1 MKVLYAVIALIML
14 SCNNSG
20 NDSPDETKK
29 DSGNVTKDSLPP
41 VNDIPET
48 DKQYDSSIYASYIPA
63 ALKDH
68 LDKALPGWS
77 IPAPAKWEKYWFNQY
92 KKDSSLVNIVP
103 GDFNCDGQKDYALI
117 LRKKK
122 KALAAYA
129 FVSAANGFT
138 KHELQDLG
146 EEMELIGTG
155 LELIRPSSVH
165 HIGEGDEEPAPVQ
178 LKCDAVQIVWFEQ
191 AARTYYWNK
200 NKFTYVQTG
209 D

>member
-1 MKVLYAVIALIML
+1 MKFLFALIAVAL
-14 SCNNSG
+14 FSCNNSG
-20 NDSPDETKK
+20 NDKSTETTKDPDAVKK
-29 DSGNVTKDSLPP
+29 DTTPP
-41 VNDIPET
+41 INNIPET
-48 DKQYDSSIYASYIPA
+48 DRQYDSTIYASYIPA
-63 ALKDH
+63 VLKDH

-103 GDFNCDGQKDYALI
+103 ADFNCDGQKDYALI
-117 LRKKK
+117 LHKKK
-122 KALAAYA
+122 NALAAYA
-129 FVSAANGFT
+129 FVSSANGFT
-138 KHELQDLG
+138 KHELQELG

-200 NKFTYVQTG
+200 NKCKFF
-209 D
+209 